1 MTEDPADLLQGR
13 LDAENY
19 AKLVALRNPKLQRFV
34 AEFIRLCRPESV
46 FVATDS
52 AEDVAYVCRRAVELT
67 EERPLATE
75 GHTVHFDGPQDQA
88 RDKAR
93 TCYLVPPGVD
103 LGERLNTVEKAEG
116 VREVRSFL
124 EGSMAGKEM
133 FVRFFC
139 LGPCGSEFSI
149 RCAQLTDSAYVAH
162 SEDLLYRQG
171 YEEFRRFGESEGFF
185 RFVHS
190 AGELAPPLEPE
201 WGTPVS
207 RHASK
212 RRIYIDLEENL
223 VYSTNTQYGGN
234 TIGLKKL
241 ALRLAIRKAD
251 RERWLAEHMLVMG
264 VRGPG
269 GRVSYFTGAFP
280 SLCGKTST
288 SMAPGESIVGD
299 DIAYLRRMDGVVRAV
314 NVERGVFGIIRDKN
328 MEDDPITCRAL
339 RSPGEIIFS
348 NVLVDPD
355 GVPYWLGKDGP
366 CPEEGVNFQGRWQ
379 PGKSGQDGKEIPPSH
394 RNARYTIRL
403 ADLPNCDDRL
413 DDPQGVPIGGIIYGG
428 RDSDTWV
435 PVEQAFD
442 WTHGIVTKG
451 ASLESETTAA
461 TLGEEGVR
469 KFNLMAI
476 MDFVAIPLGRYVQNN
491 LEFGAGLAEPPL
503 VFGVNYFLRGEDG
516 RCLNAIPDK
525 RVWLKWMERRVHGEA
540 DAIRTPTGL
549 IPRYSLL
556 RELFDS
562 VLGKDYGREDY
573 ERQFATRA
581 PQHLQKLERVES
593 IYRTQVDDTPE
604 AVFEVIAQQRDRLE
618 QARAE
623 LGDVI
628 SPFRF

>member
-1 MTEDPADLLQGR
+1 M
-13 LDAENY
+13 
-19 AKLVALRNPKLQRFV
+19 
-34 AEFIRLCRPESV
+34 
-46 FVATDS
+46 
-52 AEDVAYVCRRAVELT
+52 
-67 EERPLATE
+67 
-75 GHTVHFDGPQDQA
+75 
-88 RDKAR
+88 
-93 TCYLVPPGVD
+93 
-103 LGERLNTVEKAEG
+103 
-116 VREVRSFL
+116 
-124 EGSMAGKEM
+124 
-133 FVRFFC
+133 
-139 LGPCGSEFSI
+139 
-149 RCAQLTDSAYVAH
+149 
-162 SEDLLYRQG
+162 
-171 YEEFRRFGESEGFF
+171 
-185 RFVHS
+185 
-190 AGELAPPLEPE
+190 
-201 WGTPVS
+201 
-207 RHASK
+207 
-212 RRIYIDLEENL
+212 
-223 VYSTNTQYGGN
+223 
-234 TIGLKKL
+234 
-241 ALRLAIRKAD
+241 
-251 RERWLAEHMLVMG
+251 
-264 VRGPG
+264 
-269 GRVSYFTGAFP
+269 
-280 SLCGKTST
+280 
-288 SMAPGESIVGD
+288 
-299 DIAYLRRMDGVVRAV
+299 
-314 NVERGVFGIIRDKN
+314 
-328 MEDDPITCRAL
+328 
-339 RSPGEIIFS
+339 
-348 NVLVDPD
+348 
-355 GVPYWLGKDGP
+355 
-366 CPEEGVNFQGRWQ
+366 
-379 PGKSGQDGKEIPPSH
+379 
-394 RNARYTIRL
+394 
-403 ADLPNCDDRL
+403 
-413 DDPQGVPIGGIIYGG
+413 PIGGIIYGG